1 MTNIEYIKKGIERI
15 YEKSP
20 NVHLDVSF
28 THPKLQLENDSV
40 KIIGAYANLFRI
52 EERSSGT
59 AQCHSF
65 QYADVLTGHIR
76 IHELNA
82 DCKMQN
88 AK

>member
-28 THPKLQLENDSV
+28 KHPKLQLEHDSV

-52 EERSSGT
+52 EEYSSVT
-59 AQCHSF
+59 AQCHSL
-65 QYADVLTGHIR
+65 QYADVLAGHIK
-76 IHELNA
+76 IHEL
-82 DCKMQN
+82 KM
-88 AK
+88 

>member
-28 THPKLQLENDSV
+28 KYPKLQLEHDSV

-52 EERSSGT
+52 EEYSSGA
-59 AQCHSF
+59 AQCHSL

-82 DCKMQN
+82 ECKMQN